1 MHRDAE
7 RCGLCGRTFY
17 SNEGRYP
24 VGEPEGHHQPPRK
37 FRRRKWY
44 KPRKY
49 PVCSRCHTYIHR
61 VFTHR
66 ELADIDFDKLKVHPR
81 VQNYI
86 SWINKFDIPHFL
98 RTHKLDDTTITYTKR
113 KKKKTI
119 NGKEIYDIGYF
130 YIQTADDFVYTVQVD
145 AVEYNGEVMWEK

>member
-1 MHRDAE
+1 MHREE
-7 RCGLCGRTFY
+7 RCGLCGRRFN
-17 SNEGRYP
+17 SNDGRYP

-49 PVCSRCHTYIHR
+49 VVCSRCHKYIHN

-66 ELADIDFDKLKVHPR
+66 ELADMDFDEVKVHPR

-86 SWINKFDIPHFL
+86 KWITKFDISHFL
-98 RTHKLDDTTITYTKR
+98 KTHKLDKTTITYKKR
-113 KKKKTI
+113 KKKI
-119 NGKEIYDIGYF
+119 ISGDQIYDIGYF
-130 YIQTADDFVYTVQVD
+130 YFQTAEDFVYTVQVEEVSYD
-145 AVEYNGEVMWEK
+145 GEVMWQK